1 MCCFCIF
8 ATNSDDM
15 KLTLS
20 FIFLVFSFFSYAQI
34 PAMHCGYD
42 FTSYLVLDVHENGK
56 KGTVKNLKITV
67 LDSLGNEVINVNSV
81 YSYRESNKPL
91 QFSLNYQIDEKG
103 NKITTENPQAR
114 WFFPY
119 AKENYLLSIATTFPA
134 DNFSIKVEDLNKKYK
149 TQIVQLYAF
158 NMYVL
163 CSGQSEKSVQF
174 GRKSNRP
181 IDIVM
186 EKK

>member
-1 MCCFCIF
+1 MRY
-8 ATNSDDM
+8 
-15 KLTLS
+15 
-20 FIFLVFSFFSYAQI
+20 LVFFLLLTFTANAQI

-42 FTSYLVLDVHENGK
+42 FTSYLVLDIHENGK
-56 KGTVKNLKITV
+56 KETIKNLKITV
-67 LDSLGNEVINVNSV
+67 VDSLGNDVININNL
-81 YSYRESNKPL
+81 YSYKESNKPL

-103 NKITTENPQAR
+103 NKAMTPDPKAR

-119 AKENYLLSIATTFPA
+119 AKENYLLSITNTFPA

-163 CSGQSEKSVQF
+163 CSSQSEKSVQF
-174 GRKSNRP
+174 GRKANRP